1 MRLFTLSLTY
11 KGEFRIAQ
19 LRYIVQ
25 HLTATCCHDCSK
37 WKESPEFGTKDAYE
51 GGQFKLIRSHL
62 KIDLRPISG
71 QIFLFWLVKMQN
83 NVKFC
88 EVYNLSHTI
97 GKSTRK
103 E

>member
-1 MRLFTLSLTY
+1 M
-11 KGEFRIAQ
+11 
-19 LRYIVQ
+19 IVPSGRKALNF
-25 HLTATCCHDCSK
+25 H
-37 WKESPEFGTKDAYE
+37 KDAYE
-51 GGQFKLIRSHL
+51 GGEFKLIRSHL
-62 KIDLRPISG
+62 KIDVRPISG
-71 QIFLFWLVKMQN
+71 QIFLFCLVKMQN